1 MSNEAKASA
10 KKTLF
15 YMFIVFLAFVFLV
28 PLIYLTTTS
37 LTSRIELS
45 DFPRPMIPKLSHDIR
60 IDWDEDNNRYD
71 FYRENNAGEYVYL
84 TFGDAEGLTDYMT
97 DKMNVKWSEERFEE
111 KFEITKTTGEP
122 VDAKVYK
129 SIQENYVKF
138 FDVFSGAGE
147 ALMNSVQAAIYT
159 IILALTIGGSL
170 GYALAR
176 TEIKGKEAIG
186 LGALVVRMF
195 PTIAISVSAAVM
207 LINFGLFDS
216 MIGLAIV
223 YAIPNIGLTAWITRG
238 IFMGVNKELEEAS
251 LVFGATKLQTFTRI
265 TLPLVL
271 PAFAASSMYAFITA
285 WNDTG
290 VALLLTNQNK
300 TLALLLYNAIGGS
313 SSVHYAAAGSILLIT
328 PALIFTFFLRKY
340 INQLWG

>member
-1 MSNEAKASA
+1 MNPKVKS
-10 KKTLF
+10 TLF
-15 YMFIVFLAFVFLV
+15 YLFISFVGFVFII

-37 LTSRIELS
+37 FTSKIEIN
-45 DFPRPMIPKLSHDIR
+45 DFPRPMLPTLVHETQFE
-60 IDWDEDNNRYD
+60 WDEDNNRYD
-71 FYRENNAGEYVYL
+71 FYWENAAGEYVYK
-84 TFGDAEGLTDYMT
+84 TFGDEEYLAGYLDDYLNVSLTPEELLEKIEEARISGEVLD
-97 DKMNVKWSEERFEE
+97 VKL
-111 KFEITKTTGEP
+111 TKT
-122 VDAKVYK
+122 VFR
-129 SIQENYVKF
+129 NYGKF
-138 FDVFSGAGE
+138 FDVFNGAGD
-147 ALMNSVQAAIYT
+147 AFINSVQAAVYT

-176 TEIKGKEAIG
+176 TSIKGKDAIG
-186 LGALVVRMF
+186 IGALIVRMF
-195 PTIAISVSAAVM
+195 PTIAISVSAAVL

-223 YAIPNIGLTAWITRG
+223 YAIPNIGLTAWITKG

-251 LVFGATKLQTFTRI
+251 LVFGATKLQTFRKI

-290 VALLLTNQNK
+290 VALLLTNKNQ
-300 TLALLLYNAIGGS
+300 TLSLLLYNSIGGS
-313 SSVHYAAAGSILLIT
+313 GSVQYAAAGSILLIT
-328 PALIFTFFLRKY
+328 PALIFTFFLRRY

>member
-1 MSNEAKASA
+1 MKIEIKNV
-10 KKTLF
+10 LF
-15 YMFIVFLAFVFLV
+15 YMFIVFVGFVFIV

-37 LTSRIELS
+37 LTSKIEIN
-45 DFPRPMIPKLSHDIR
+45 DFPRPMIPSLSHNVQVS
-60 IDWDEDNNRYD
+60 WDEDMNRYD
-71 FYRENNAGEYVYL
+71 FYWENNAGEYVYK
-84 TFGDAEGLTDYMT
+84 TFGDPDYLSEYL
-97 DKMNVKWSEERFEE
+97 DDYLNVSITPEELEE
-111 KFEITKTTGEP
+111 QII
-122 VDAKVYK
+122 DAKTSGDVVDIKLYK
-129 SIQENYVKF
+129 TVFRNYGKF

-147 ALMNSVQAAIYT
+147 AFINSVQAAFYT
-159 IILALTIGGSL
+159 IVLALTIGGSL

-176 TEIKGKEAIG
+176 TSIKGKDAIG
-186 LGALVVRMF
+186 IGALIVRMF
-195 PTIAISVSAAVM
+195 PTIAISVSAAIM

-223 YAIPNIGLTAWITRG
+223 YAIPNIGLTAWITKG

-251 LVFGATKLQTFTRI
+251 LVFGASKLQTFFKI

-290 VALLLTNQNK
+290 VALLLTNKNE
-300 TLALLLYNAIGGS
+300 TLSLLLYSSIGGS
-313 SSVHYAAAGSILLIT
+313 GSVQYAAAGSILLIT